1 VDRELNTREQQI
13 LLTIARQAIIH
24 GVQTGQEYIEPREEK
39 ALNQRN
45 GCFVTIKQNGQLR
58 GCIGNFQSELPLFK
72 EVAQMAQAS
81 AAKDP
86 RFYPL
91 KESDLDNFT
100 LEISVLSPLQKIE
113 DIDEIEVGKHGIY
126 IEKSFYRGVLL
137 PQVALEHDWDRLA
150 FLKQTCLKAGLP
162 TDAWKA
168 DDADIYVFSAQVFR
182 EEESNGPVPS

>member
-1 VDRELNTREQQI
+1 MDRELNAHEQQT
-13 LLTIARQAIIH
+13 LLAIARQAIIQ
-24 GVQTGQEYIEPREEK
+24 GVLTGQEYIEPREEK

-91 KESDLDNFT
+91 KENDLNNFN
-100 LEISVLSPLQKIE
+100 LEISVLTPLQKIE
-113 DIDEIEVGKHGIY
+113 DVEEIEVGKHGIY
-126 IEKSFYRGVLL
+126 IEKGFYRGVLL
-137 PQVALEHDWDRLA
+137 PQVALEHNWDRLA
-150 FLKQTCLKAGLP
+150 FLKQTCIKAGLP

-168 DDADIYVFSAQVFR
+168 DDADIYVFSAQVFG
-182 EEESNGPVPS
+182 EG

>member
-1 VDRELNTREQQI
+1 VDRELNTREQQA
-13 LLTIARQAIIH
+13 LLAIARQAIVH

-39 ALNQRN
+39 TLNQRN

-91 KESDLDNFT
+91 KENDLDNFN

-137 PQVALEHDWDRLA
+137 PQVALEHNWDRLT
-150 FLKQTCLKAGLP
+150 FLKQTCIKAGLP

-168 DDADIYVFSAQVFR
+168 DDAEIYVFSAQVFA
-182 EEESNGPVPS
+182 EE